1 MPQTSN
7 YKTTTKT
14 NKKSDTGNTSMEPA
28 YVALNGWNFS
38 RYECQVAMA
47 IKLYI
52 RNSNNATPS
61 DETVGVIINS
71 LRGQV
76 NGVPAPIYN
85 VVSTLQSHRLESHR
99 TLYLQVYCARQYWQQ
114 EATRVWYAWMRQ
126 NDALVQRLKAQGA
139 LGPFLNPDGTLRT

>member
-1 MPQTSN
+1 MTP
-7 YKTTTKT
+7 
-14 NKKSDTGNTSMEPA
+14 MEPA
-28 YVALNGWNFS
+28 YVCLNGWNFS

-76 NGVPAPIYN
+76 NGYQVPAPIYN

-99 TLYLQVYCARQYWQQ
+99 ALYLQVYCARQYWQQ
-114 EATRVWYAWMRQ
+114 EATNVWYAWMRQ
-126 NDALVQRLKAQGA
+126 NDALVQRFVASS
-139 LGPFLNPDGTLRT
+139 LRSPVLDD

>member
-1 MPQTSN
+1 MSKPCTC
-7 YKTTTKT
+7 KTTRKT
-14 NKKSDTGNTSMEPA
+14 NNQTNHKTNSNMPSMEPA
-28 YVALNGWNFS
+28 YVSLNGWNFS

-76 NGVPAPIYN
+76 NGVSPPSNAQTN
-85 VVSTLQSHRLESHR
+85 HHTDSTRFRRPSTTSCRRFNR
-99 TLYLQVYCARQYWQQ
+99 TDW
-114 EATRVWYAWMRQ
+114 RVIGLCTCRSI
-126 NDALVQRLKAQGA
+126 V
-139 LGPFLNPDGTLRT
+139 LGHTGSKKRPTYGMPG

>member
-1 MPQTSN
+1 MPKLSN
-7 YKTTTKT
+7 CKTICETNSKKT
-14 NKKSDTGNTSMEPA
+14 PMEPTC
-28 YVALNGWNFS
+28 VSLNGWNFS

-52 RNSNNATPS
+52 RNSNNATPT

-114 EATRVWYAWMRQ
+114 EATNVWNAWMSQ
-126 NDALVQRLKAQGA
+126 NDALVQRLRAQGA
-139 LGPFLNPDGTLRT
+139 LGPFLNPDGTLRTR